1 MHDTATDKPTLS
13 LSQFRTLQELIR
25 ARSGICFHEA
35 KKYLLESRLR
45 PRLTELGVATFE
57 EYLALL
63 SAVAGGEDEFH
74 AMCDRITINE
84 TSFFRDPEQFD
95 HFERCLLPHL
105 LQRRA
110 GERRLR
116 LWSAACSS
124 GEEPY
129 TFAILLHRLLGV
141 RLADWRIEIL
151 GTDLSARMLAFAR
164 EGVFTDDTL
173 RGASDLVR
181 QRYFAEAG
189 ERFRLDPQIASMVHF
204 QEHNL
209 LDRAGAADF
218 GSFDVICCRNVLIYF
233 DEEMKQR
240 SLGLFEEHLAA
251 DGCLLIGHS
260 ETLHGLSTPLTEI
273 HTPQAHCWCWPETLA
288 AGLCA

>member
-13 LSQFRTLQELIR
+13 LSQFRTLQALIR
-25 ARSGICFHEA
+25 ARSGISFQDA

-45 PRLTELGVATFE
+45 SRLSELGLTTFE
-57 EYLALL
+57 AYLALL
-63 SAVAGGEDEFH
+63 TAADGGVAEFQ
-74 AMCDRITINE
+74 ALCDRVTINE
-84 TSFFRDPEQFD
+84 TSFFRDPAQFD
-95 HFERCLLPHL
+95 HFERCLLPQL

-110 GERRLR
+110 GNRRLR

-151 GTDLSARMLAFAR
+151 GTDLSGRMLAVAR
-164 EGVFTDDTL
+164 AGVFSADTL
-173 RGASDLVR
+173 RGASDQVR
-181 QRYFAEAG
+181 RRYFAQSG

-209 LDRAGAADF
+209 LDRSGAADF
-218 GSFDVICCRNVLIYF
+218 GSFDVICCRNLLIYF

-240 SLGLFEEHLAA
+240 SLGLFEEHLTA

-260 ETLHGLSTPLTEI
+260 ETLHGLGTALTEI
-273 HTPQAHCWCWPETLA
+273 HAPQAHCWCRPEAVA